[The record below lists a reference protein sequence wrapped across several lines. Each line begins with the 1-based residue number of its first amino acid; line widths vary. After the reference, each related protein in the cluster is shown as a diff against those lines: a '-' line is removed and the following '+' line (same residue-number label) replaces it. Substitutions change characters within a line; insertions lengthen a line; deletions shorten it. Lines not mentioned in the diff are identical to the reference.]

1 MDRGRWI
8 EERRGFAAAPNLG
21 AAQAFFIGRPQQI
34 FCAMATLPH
43 FAQRNP
49 AMPYILSM
57 IVAMPCP
64 NPMHIVCR
72 P

>member
-1 MDRGRWI
+1 M
-8 EERRGFAAAPNLG
+8 
-21 AAQAFFIGRPQQI
+21 GRPQQI

-43 FAQRNP
+43 FEQRNP
-49 AMPYILSM
+49 AMLYILSM
-57 IVAMPCP
+57 IVAIPCP